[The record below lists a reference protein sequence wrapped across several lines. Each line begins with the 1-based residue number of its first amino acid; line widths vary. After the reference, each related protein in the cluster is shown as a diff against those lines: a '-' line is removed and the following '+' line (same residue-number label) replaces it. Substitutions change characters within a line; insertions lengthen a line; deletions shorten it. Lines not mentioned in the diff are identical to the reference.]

1 MLSNPWG
8 MFDFRKIFG
17 RHEID
22 AWRDE
27 QTLGAA
33 TVLNQLAADLADSF
47 DDELKS
53 ATWKDGLLAPSKFIA
68 TRIAPEVRRATEP
81 VVAKILNRANS
92 ELQRIVAHQAVWNET
107 ARHLPET
114 DESTAALT
122 DVALAAAPLAGG
134 LAAAA
139 AVPVAAVTTTTAFFG
154 LMTTTAISWPIV
166 IVGGAAAGAGI
177 ATGILNAGRIWSKAE
192 QRLRKRVHEHV
203 VAVLLQGPPRQPAV
217 LEQLAAL
224 FERTATEAKQL

>member
-1 MLSNPWG
+1 

-33 TVLNQLAADLADSF
+33 AVLNQLAADLTHSF
-47 DDELKS
+47 EDELKS
-53 ATWKDGLLAPSKFIA
+53 ATWKDGLVAPSAFIA
-68 TRIAPEVRRATEP
+68 TRIAPEVRKTTEP
-81 VVAKILNRANS
+81 IVAKIIDRANG

-107 ARHLPET
+107 ARHLPEA
-114 DESTAALT
+114 DESRAALA
-122 DVALAAAPLAGG
+122 DVAWAAAPFAGG

-139 AVPVAAVTTTTAFFG
+139 AVPAMGVTTTTAFFG
-154 LMTTTAISWPIV
+154 LMTTTAVSWPIV
-166 IVGGAAAGAGI
+166 IVGGAAAGVGI
-177 ATGILNAGRIWSKAE
+177 ATGILNTGRIWSKAE
-192 QRLRKRVHEHV
+192 QRLRKRVREHV
-203 VAVLLQGPPRQPAV
+203 VAVLLQGPPEQPAV

-224 FERTATEAKQL
+224 FERTATEAKKL